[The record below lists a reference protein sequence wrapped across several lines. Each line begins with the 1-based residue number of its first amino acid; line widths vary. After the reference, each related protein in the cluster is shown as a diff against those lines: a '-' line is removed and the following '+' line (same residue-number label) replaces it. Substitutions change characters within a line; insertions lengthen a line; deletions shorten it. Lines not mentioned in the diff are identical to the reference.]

1 MSQKERDRLSLA
13 LCIVP
18 RHSACHLTFD
28 CGNLSL
34 HLHGLI
40 FSTHVGSCHGIE
52 FSCHYM
58 GPPVLLLSHYPI
70 ASVRM
75 YTGLSLC
82 VYGHEANSYGIFGT
96 GPRLHTIKV
105 PLIKS
110 CPQITHLPSHESAE
124 GPNHAGTHTRTHSC
138 TYSCA
143 CNAGISFCLTL
154 SLSVLHT
161 HSSVLVAMHM
171 SPASNTSDLT
181 FPLELH
187 CSWHGLVPYVG
198 FAVSEVRTNFPCFT
212 HSKLLSP
219 CCLSHYWISLWIAWG
234 LFLFHSSVSLFKQA
248 TVSVCTLAH

>member
-75 YTGLSLC
+75 YTGLSSC
-82 VYGHEANSYGIFGT
+82 VCMAM
-96 GPRLHTIKV
+96 K
-105 PLIKS
+105 
-110 CPQITHLPSHESAE
+110 QTHMEYLVLDQDSTRSKCLWS
-124 GPNHAGTHTRTHSC
+124 NHAPRSPTYPLMSPLKARIMHEHTHTRTHGRA
-138 TYSCA
+138 YSCA
-143 CNAGISFCLTL
+143 CNAGIAFCLTI

-161 HSSVLVAMHM
+161 RSSVLVAMHM
-171 SPASNTSDLT
+171 SPASNTSD
-181 FPLELH
+181 
-187 CSWHGLVPYVG
+187 
-198 FAVSEVRTNFPCFT
+198 
-212 HSKLLSP
+212 
-219 CCLSHYWISLWIAWG
+219 
-234 LFLFHSSVSLFKQA
+234 FLQSF
-248 TVSVCTLAH
+248 TVSDTVLFPMWALQSQKWEPTFLASHTPNFCPPAASLITGFPSGLPEVFFYFIAVCPYASKPQCLYVH

>member
-82 VYGHEANSYGIFGT
+82 VCVWPWSKLIWSIWCWTKTPHDQSAFDQIMPPDHLLTLSWIRWRPESCTNT
-96 GPRLHTIKV
+96 HTHAHTAAHIVVHAMLGLLSVK
-105 PLIKS
+105 LSLYQS
-110 CPQITHLPSHESAE
+110 C
-124 GPNHAGTHTRTHSC
+124 TRTH
-138 TYSCA
+138 
-143 CNAGISFCLTL
+143 L
-154 SLSVLHT
+154 
-161 HSSVLVAMHM
+161 
-171 SPASNTSDLT
+171 
-181 FPLELH
+181 
-187 CSWHGLVPYVG
+187 CS
-198 FAVSEVRTNFPCFT
+198 
-212 HSKLLSP
+212 
-219 CCLSHYWISLWIAWG
+219 
-234 LFLFHSSVSLFKQA
+234 
-248 TVSVCTLAH
+248 